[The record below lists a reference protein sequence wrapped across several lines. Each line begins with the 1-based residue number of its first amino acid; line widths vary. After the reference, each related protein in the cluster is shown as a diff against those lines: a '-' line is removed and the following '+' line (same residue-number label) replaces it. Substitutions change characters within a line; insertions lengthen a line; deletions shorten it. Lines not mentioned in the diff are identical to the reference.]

1 MKTVK
6 TFLIILIAGIFVV
19 SCKMSDKALTPE
31 DFLKIQIEY
40 LNSDL
45 KPESKEAIAKK
56 FGYTLKAFTDFEE
69 KVEKD
74 PILKKQIGELML
86 NQKKKDVKK

>member
-1 MKTVK
+1 MKTFK
-6 TFLIILIAGIFVV
+6 MFLIILIAGIFVV
-19 SCKMSDKALTPE
+19 SCKMSDKAITAE

-45 KPESKEAIAKK
+45 KIETKEAIAKK
-56 FGYTLKAFTDFEE
+56 YGYTLKTFTDFEE
-69 KVEKD
+69 KVDKD
-74 PILKKQIGELML
+74 PALKKQIGELML

>member
-6 TFLIILIAGIFVV
+6 AFLIILLAGVFIV
-19 SCKMSDKALTPE
+19 SCKMSDKAMTAD

-45 KPESKEAIAKK
+45 RVETKEAIAKK
-56 FGYTLKAFTDFEE
+56 YGYTLKVFTDFEE

-74 PILKKQIGELML
+74 PALKKQIGEMML

>member
-6 TFLIILIAGIFVV
+6 TFLIIFIAGIFVV
-19 SCKMSDKALTPE
+19 SCKMSDKAMTAD

-45 KPESKEAIAKK
+45 KIETKEAIAKK
-56 FGYTLKAFTDFEE
+56 YGYTLKAFADFEE

-74 PILKKQIGELML
+74 PALKKQIGEMML
-86 NQKKKDVKK
+86 NQKKKNVKK